1 MKLRLRSP
9 PFFLFQNVSS
19 ENEVTLYQDHWSV
32 ITIKSV
38 EISDVRIGGQ
48 ISRATTTTSSYRIGQ
63 GPDQQRPPLVMLAK
77 RAPEETATVGQRQR
91 RRRRGGKRVRREGEN
106 KVVVRVGTLNV
117 GTMTGKGRELADMMD
132 RRKVDIFCVQ
142 ETKWKGNKA
151 RNIGG
156 RFKLFY
162 HGVDGR
168 RSVVGVILKDEYAE
182 RVLEV
187 RRMSDRE
194 MSVKLEVEGE
204 MINIISAYAPQVGC
218 EVDEKEEFW
227 SEFDEVMESVQR
239 VERVV
244 IGAD

>member
-1 MKLRLRSP
+1 M
-9 PFFLFQNVSS
+9 
-19 ENEVTLYQDHWSV
+19 
-32 ITIKSV
+32 
-38 EISDVRIGGQ
+38 
-48 ISRATTTTSSYRIGQ
+48 
-63 GPDQQRPPLVMLAK
+63 
-77 RAPEETATVGQRQR
+77 
-91 RRRRGGKRVRREGEN
+91 
-106 KVVVRVGTLNV
+106 VVRVGTLNV

-156 RFKLFY
+156 SFKLFY